1 MKMRTPVLSIL
12 ASAVLV
18 SSCKKDETP
27 APVPSP
33 ALFTTTT
40 FAGSS
45 QGYAD
50 GTGTA
55 AQFNA
60 PAGIVKDASGNFY
73 VTDRDNH
80 RIRKITPAGIVTTFA
95 GSGTAGF
102 VNGTGTAAQFNQPYG
117 ITIDPSGNIFVADRL
132 NTVVRKITPAGV
144 VTTFAGSTGG
154 FADGTGTAA
163 QFNELYGIAS
173 DASGNLY
180 VPDFFNQR
188 IRKIT
193 PAGVV
198 TTLAGS
204 STTGLTDGTGSA
216 AAFNH
221 PFSAATDAAGNIY
234 IGDYY
239 NHAIRKI
246 TPGGVVT
253 TIAGNG
259 NAGSDDGTGAA
270 ATFRQPAGLAV
281 DGSGIIYVCDL
292 MNNKLRKITAAGVV
306 TTIAGGSSAGN
317 TDGVG
322 VSALFDRPIA
332 ICGDFTAKLLY
343 IADFGN
349 HRIRKMTIQ

>member
-1 MKMRTPVLSIL
+1 MKMKQFVLPVLAITIL
-12 ASAVLV
+12 L
-18 SSCKKDETP
+18 SSCKKEETP
-27 APVPSP
+27 DPQPPP
-33 ALFTTTT
+33 ASFTTTT

-60 PAGIVKDASGNFY
+60 PAGVVKDASGNLY

-80 RIRKITPAGIVTTFA
+80 RIRKITPAGVVSTFA

-117 ITIDPSGNIFVADRL
+117 ITMDPSGNIYVADRL
-132 NTVVRKITPAGV
+132 NAAVRKITPAGV
-144 VTTFAGSTGG
+144 VSTFAGSTAG

-173 DASGNLY
+173 DASGNIY

-204 STTGLTDGTGSA
+204 SSTGLTDGTGSA
-216 AAFNH
+216 AAFNF
-221 PFSAATDAAGNIY
+221 PFSAATDASGNIY
-234 IGDYY
+234 ISDYY

-246 TPGGVVT
+246 TPGGAVT
-253 TIAGNG
+253 TLAGNG
-259 NAGSDDGTGAA
+259 TPGNADGTGSAA
-270 ATFRQPAGLAV
+270 SFRQPAGLVV
-281 DGSGIIYVCDL
+281 DGSGTIYVCDL
-292 MNNKLRKITAAGVV
+292 MNNTLRKLTAAGVV

-322 VSALFDRPIA
+322 TSALFDRPIA
-332 ICGDFTAKLLY
+332 LTADFISKSLY

-349 HRIRKMTIQ
+349 NRIRKVTIQ

>member
-1 MKMRTPVLSIL
+1 MKPFALS
-12 ASAVLV
+12 VLV
-18 SSCKKDETP
+18 CTLLFSSCKKEETP
-27 APVPSP
+27 APGP
-33 ALFTTTT
+33 APATFTSTT

-45 QGYAD
+45 QGYLD

-60 PAGIVKDASGNFY
+60 PAGIAKDASGNLY

-95 GSGTAGF
+95 GSGSSGF
-102 VNGTGTAAQFNQPYG
+102 VNATGTAAQFNQPYG
-117 ITIDPSGNIFVADRL
+117 ITIDPSGNIYVADRL
-132 NTVVRKITPAGV
+132 NSAIRKITPAGV
-144 VTTFAGSTGG
+144 VTTFAGGVSG

-198 TTLAGS
+198 TTLAGNS
-204 STTGLTDGTGSA
+204 SSGFTDGSGSSA
-216 AAFNH
+216 SFNH
-221 PFSAATDAAGNIY
+221 PFSVTTDASGNIY
-234 IGDYY
+234 VGDYY
-239 NHAIRKI
+239 NHSVRKI
-246 TPGGVVT
+246 TPGGAVT
-253 TIAGNG
+253 TLAGNG
-259 NAGSDDGTGAA
+259 SAGSADGTGAA
-270 ATFRQPAGLAV
+270 ASFRQPAGLIV
-281 DGSGIIYVCDL
+281 DASGDIYVCDL

-306 TTIAGGSSAGN
+306 TTIAGGNSAGN

-322 VSALFDRPIA
+322 TAALYDRPIA
-332 ICGDFTAKLLY
+332 ICGDFTSNLLF

-349 HRIRKMTIQ
+349 NRIRKITIN